1 MISLGERGR
10 MNSSQSSLW
19 MQWGKQRKK
28 DGKEIGTHAVVA
40 FYGVFRRTFVDN
52 RLCDNRKCG
61 Q

>member
-1 MISLGERGR
+1 
-10 MNSSQSSLW
+10 
-19 MQWGKQRKK
+19 MQWGEQRRK